1 MQIPYG
7 GMKEKKSKWLDPSKQ
22 EVEQQEMRIRGRKVA
37 KQVVRFTW
45 YLYYFLWLWYLK
57 H

>member
-7 GMKEKKSKWLDPSKQ
+7 GMKEKKPKWLDPSKQ

-45 YLYYFLWLWYLK
+45 DLYYFLWLWYLK